1 MYRVIKNFK
10 VFKFE
15 SYAEAKQFKLENGGT
30 MYVKAYYG

>member
-10 VFKFE
+10 VFKFD
-15 SYAEAKQFKLENGGT
+15 SFAEAKRFQQENGGI